1 MKKIQNWMLAA
12 ILICG
17 IGIFT
22 SCSSDDESAQE
33 QADKNR
39 AVFIEHTR
47 ATLKDLAENLHFK
60 SWPNMNAFLQYF
72 NKTVLLNEN
81 YNKELSGIFR
91 QRISDS
97 KRNVDAGSDLE
108 SMGYQTQAT
117 VDLTN
122 FNYQLTVD
130 NGTTFTVEPSEDFR
144 IKMYDAESNVNY
156 DLLFQASGPA
166 TPVLSSTLSSNT
178 QAVIILVP
186 QQFKF
191 VLSND
196 SDGKMRPWL
205 TGTFNSSMKKS
216 RERSYYDIAEDE
228 WTIDGQTVTGHA
240 GQVVTFTIKQDPATH
255 KAYNSFNFVLNGRQ
269 MVDMSLKATN
279 ATGKKDFSKHDIGSG
294 FLDLLAAALD
304 GNNIDEA
311 KVTFLDD
318 LTTTM
323 SISDMSKLL
332 RLEKEYRKAG
342 RNNADKATIE
352 QYTQQFNELAK
363 AEITCK
369 GINQTIPMRLLTAKV
384 GLDWWVLYGFKFAD
398 NTDYVPLNE
407 LVDAESMQ
415 YVTNIADHSV
425 EPMEQGVIVVRQLLQ
440 YLQNFV
446 NGFKQ
451 QQGQQQN
458 P

>member
-81 YNKELSGIFR
+81 YNKELSKLFN
-91 QRISDS
+91 QKISES
-97 KRNVDAGSDLE
+97 IKPVEAGSDLE
-108 SMGYQTQAT
+108 AMGYQNQAT
-117 VDLTN
+117 IDLTN

-130 NGTTFTVEPSEDFR
+130 NGTTFNVEPSEELR
-144 IKMYDAESNVNY
+144 IKMYDAEKNVNF
-156 DLLFQASGPA
+156 DLLFQASGA
-166 TPVLSSTLSSNT
+166 TMPLLSRTLSKNGR
-178 QAVIILVP
+178 AVIILVP

-205 TGTFNSSMKKS
+205 TGTFNNRMNKS
-216 RERSYYDIAEDE
+216 QERSYYDIAEDE

-240 GQVVTFTIKQDPATH
+240 GQVVTFTIKQDPTTH

-269 MVDMSLKATN
+269 MIDMSLTASN
-279 ATGKKDFSKHDIGSG
+279 VTGNKDFPTLDYSSG
-294 FLDLLAAALD
+294 ILDLLAVAID

-311 KVTFLDD
+311 KLTLLDD

-342 RNNADKATIE
+342 RNYADKATIE

-384 GLDWWVLYGFKFAD
+384 GLDWWALYGFKFAD

-407 LVDAESMQ
+407 LIDEESMQ